1 MSRRLSV
8 HSGNILC
15 TEKVCVADHKQ
26 FRPVPTLSDLALRTS
41 SVEAE
46 SCVDIRQVH
55 NCYLSRNGFLSP
67 WRNCWS
73 GPDSEIALLVLL
85 TL

>member
-8 HSGNILC
+8 HSRNILC

-41 SVEAE
+41 SVEAG

-55 NCYLSRNGFLSP
+55 GLFHIIVICHAMASCLHGGTAGLDQIRK
-67 WRNCWS
+67 
-73 GPDSEIALLVLL
+73 
-85 TL
+85 